1 MHILNLRRL
10 VFHSIFATNSTEKS
24 VCGVADNTNTF
35 ILLLFVSFNC
45 NVAFCFCQGITSLR
59 DGITYHNMTL
69 GSHLREKICAILRDL
84 YIDHYMDDQRIT
96 VPRNCNESQEM

>member
-69 GSHLREKICAILRDL
+69 GSHLREMSKGNVHLQN
-84 YIDHYMDDQRIT
+84 HYPQSKVLSDENIVSLFCMY
-96 VPRNCNESQEM
+96 S